1 MNNACCPQCGNHG
14 VALGSIVGRETVDGT
29 FSGSGTGV
37 GLGTG
42 GIGLFVGGVSG
53 TTHQATARAQALRPP
68 ERPSFNWALVI
79 GPILLAIFAFAGA
92 EIVPDFMHSLADGQ
106 SAAPGTIG
114 GAADQLLSVVAPI
127 GVIAALLIACL
138 TVFNSR
144 TRYGVAQR
152 EYAAADRADVAR
164 RDIYQRLR
172 YCETD
177 HLVFDPLTGTSCPAT
192 HENILALIGD
202 KALQPTVADAA

>member
-1 MNNACCPQCGNHG
+1 MNNECCPQCGNHG

-29 FSGSGTGV
+29 FSGSATGV

-42 GIGLFVGGVSG
+42 GLGLFVGGVSG
-53 TTHQATARAQALRPP
+53 TPHQATARAQALRPP
-68 ERPSFNWALVI
+68 ERPSFNWAFVI
-79 GPILLAIFAFAGA
+79 GPIVLAIFAFAGA
-92 EIVPDFMHSLADGQ
+92 EIIPDFLHSFADGQ

-114 GAADQLLSVVAPI
+114 GGADQMLSVVAPI
-127 GVIAALLIACL
+127 GVIAALAMVGL
-138 TVFNSR
+138 TVFSSR
-144 TRYGVAQR
+144 TRYDVAQR
-152 EYAAADRADVAR
+152 EYAVADRADVAQ
-164 RDIYQRLR
+164 RDVYQRLR

-192 HENILALIGD
+192 HENVLALIGD

>member
-1 MNNACCPQCGNHG
+1 MTNAYCPQCGTHG

-42 GIGLFVGGVSG
+42 GLGLFVGGISG

-127 GVIAALLIACL
+127 GVIAALLIVCL

-177 HLVFDPLTGTSCPAT
+177 HLVFDPLTGTACPAT

-202 KALQPTVADAA
+202 KAVQPTVADAT